1 MGKSSHRRSR
11 LAHVALAWALA
22 WGPAAAGQA
31 ASDAE
36 TIDTGAGN
44 LLAVLRESAGEN
56 KLDETLRPYGPLQAT
71 TPQGQRVEFETSWYR
86 YLGDMHIR
94 LVFDGA
100 RTLQSASPDDLAR
113 LQLTPDEALRL
124 AVANLRR
131 VYGVPHVQP
140 WSGGLMQVKAAAP
153 DLTSSYFLDREFWQ
167 ALQTRHP
174 DGLVVAVPR
183 RGGLVYAPARDAG
196 AVESLRFSVAALY
209 AGGPGARLS
218 SALYLFKD
226 GRWSVFQAPQ
236 PPAD

>member
-1 MGKSSHRRSR
+1 MAKRSHHRSR
-11 LAHVALAWALA
+11 VARIALAWALA
-22 WGPAAAGQA
+22 WGGATAGPG
-31 ASDAE
+31 ASDTE

-56 KLDETLRPYGPLQAT
+56 KQDETLRPYGPLQAT
-71 TPQGQRVEFETSWYR
+71 TPQGQRVEFEISWYR

-100 RTLQSASPDDLAR
+100 RSLQSASPDDLAR
-113 LQLTPDEALRL
+113 LQLTPDDALRL

-153 DLTSSYFLDREFWQ
+153 ELTSSYFLDREFWQ
-167 ALQTRHP
+167 ALQIRHP

-183 RGGLVYAPARDAG
+183 RGGLIYAPARDAG